1 MANNKKAVLFTIDE
15 EVYHQLR
22 YKKRNMSAHV
32 NSLIRQSVFSDEND
46 RRGQTLR
53 DASFRDL
60 VAEAWFKAEPQSF
73 ESKLLLKMKESL
85 DGRPMFTSSSPDE
98 DLSTP

>member
-1 MANNKKAVLFTIDE
+1 MQNKKNVDWRVDLVANNKKAVLFTIDE

-60 VAEAWFKAEPQSF
+60 VAEAWLMLLYAQKAV
-73 ESKLLLKMKESL
+73 
-85 DGRPMFTSSSPDE
+85 DYARA
-98 DLSTP
+98 